1 MFYYEVNLEFEVF
14 IVLYEKD
21 IEGWKNGVDLN
32 KEDKDKFLKEVEVF
46 YKEMIG
52 YYDVKDINVIVGK
65 YYKR

>member
-1 MFYYEVNLEFEVF
+1 MNLEFEVF